1 MNDFHAGLRTGWRES
16 MKALFRPQAK
26 SICCID
32 MDLGSVVRF
41 RIELTLAFSMGPTIR
56 TW

>member
-1 MNDFHAGLRTGWRES
+1 

-32 MDLGSVVRF
+32 MGLGSVVRF

-56 TW
+56 T